1 MGCRRAIY
9 NNIASSTSDF
19 FRTRIKNAL
28 VQGRALGHFLTSDEK
43 NLGLGAILLCIAL
56 RHPIFTLQIY
66 HPERLYHPCTHF
78 NRVQPSFQPCAT
90 VYMPCTHL
98 NRVQPFICPVLC
110 AYMYSQG
117 IYASCRHIF
126 GCCGHIYGCC
136 GHIYGCTGHIYG
148 LRAYIWGTGH
158 IYGCTRFK

>member
-19 FRTRIKNAL
+19 FRPRIKNAL
-28 VQGRALGHFLTSDEK
+28 VQGRALGPSALVHGPALGHFLTSDEK

-66 HPERLYHPCTHF
+66 HPERLYH
-78 NRVQPSFQPCAT
+78 
-90 VYMPCTHL
+90 PCTHL